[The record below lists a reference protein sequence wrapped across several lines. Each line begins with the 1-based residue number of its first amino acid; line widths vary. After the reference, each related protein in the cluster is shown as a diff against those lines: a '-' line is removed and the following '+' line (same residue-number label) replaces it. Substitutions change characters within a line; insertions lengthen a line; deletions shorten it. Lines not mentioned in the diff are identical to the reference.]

1 MNDLQT
7 VMDLFETTR
16 EDYLAEARLAADALA
31 NERGIITV
39 NDVREMCPPPANIDP
54 RVMGAIFKSKAWQ
67 KVGYMSSSRAHMRPI
82 AMFRRAVH
90 ATGI

>member
-16 EDYLAEARLAADALA
+16 EDYLAEARLAAESLA
-31 NERGIITV
+31 NQRGVITV

-54 RVMGAIFKSKAWQ
+54 RVMGAIFKSKAWH

-82 AMFRRAVH
+82 AMFRRA
-90 ATGI
+90 A